1 MTVLLS
7 ETKLLLLKLSIR
19 EDRVL
24 FERRFIKHLVD
35 LYNSKFLVIL
45 FSQFAH
51 WCVAEIFCALKD
63 HLGMI

>member
-24 FERRFIKHLVD
+24 FERRFIKHLGITSWLSFYSFD
-35 LYNSKFLVIL
+35 NKS
-45 FSQFAH
+45 
-51 WCVAEIFCALKD
+51 EIERICDFKVK
-63 HLGMI
+63 INNKQ